1 MKSIKLL
8 FQISLIVLLTSYANA
23 TVNMAPIISYLLSDT
38 TVVEKPVLESDYFI
52 TTWKTDNKLCRFLYF
67 TKHPPTQTH

>member
-8 FQISLIVLLTSYANA
+8 FQISLIVLLTSYASA
-23 TVNMAPIISYLLSDT
+23 TVNMAAIISYLLSD

-52 TTWKTDNKLCRFLYF
+52 TTWKTDNKLCNFLYF
-67 TKHPPTQTH
+67 T